1 MLDSVP
7 IVAISILNTI
17 ILISP
22 AENSVADN
30 PVADDS
36 VADDD
41 IGFGDIFDIV
51 YASGV
56 LQDKIL
62 VLIAS

>member
-7 IVAISILNTI
+7 NVAISILNTI
-17 ILISP
+17 ILINP

-30 PVADDS
+30 PVVDDS
-36 VADDD
+36 VADND
-41 IGFGDIFDIV
+41 IGVGDILDIV